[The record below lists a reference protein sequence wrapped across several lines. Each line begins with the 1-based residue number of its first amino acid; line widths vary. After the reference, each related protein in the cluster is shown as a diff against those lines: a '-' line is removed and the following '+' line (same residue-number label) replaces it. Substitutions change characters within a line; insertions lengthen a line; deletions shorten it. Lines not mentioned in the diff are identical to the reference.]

1 MNSSCHDQALWVE
14 RASPPPTHSSSRT
27 KRVWAWGLPSSTP
40 TSSHVP
46 DWTVTCDGL
55 VQPWLAACLPGGRG
69 KVGIGRDEPWPGLRS
84 AGTCLFAEPRVSGVP
99 HSSLLSH
106 EHVAPASQT
115 PVSVSPPPA
124 PHAVRSSAGTYE
136 AEEGLGCGTCRAPPL
151 PHQDWGPSTDLSPEP
166 RMWPEPPQDRPL
178 SAFLCLSPGF
188 CSRVSG
194 SPANFSITLFPPSVR
209 TSPHF
214 FQPSH

>member
-46 DWTVTCDGL
+46 DWTVICDGL

-106 EHVAPASQT
+106 EHVAPAF
-115 PVSVSPPPA
+115 PNACVCVPAPSPPRCA
-124 PHAVRSSAGTYE
+124 LIRRNIRSRAG
-136 AEEGLGCGTCRAPPL
+136 ARLWHLQSSPPSPPGLGAQ
-151 PHQDWGPSTDLSPEP
+151 H
-166 RMWPEPPQDRPL
+166 
-178 SAFLCLSPGF
+178 
-188 CSRVSG
+188 
-194 SPANFSITLFPPSVR
+194 
-209 TSPHF
+209 
-214 FQPSH
+214 